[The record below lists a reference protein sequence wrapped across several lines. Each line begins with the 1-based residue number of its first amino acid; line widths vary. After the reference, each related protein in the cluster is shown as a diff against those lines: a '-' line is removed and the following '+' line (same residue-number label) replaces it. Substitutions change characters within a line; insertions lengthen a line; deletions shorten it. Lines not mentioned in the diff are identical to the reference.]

1 MCEVDHIKASYNS
14 VGLTQPTSVAEDI
27 EMINLLNASA
37 ASISFEE
44 ENKKNVHRAEMHL
57 DDSI

>member
-1 MCEVDHIKASYNS
+1 
-14 VGLTQPTSVAEDI
+14 VAEDI